1 METPQVT
8 DLEQASAHYRTAG
21 NGLMLLG
28 LINLSVSVIAL
39 ASEMKNS
46 FIAYDTMALFGFSFI
61 VIGQWMRK
69 Q

>member
-1 METPQVT
+1 MVEPQVT

-28 LINLSVSVIAL
+28 LINLSVALIAL
-39 ASEMKNS
+39 ASELKNS
-46 FIAYDTMALFGFSFI
+46 FIAYDTMALFGFSF
-61 VIGQWMRK
+61 VAIGQWMRR

>member
-1 METPQVT
+1 MEAPQVT

-28 LINLSVSVIAL
+28 FINLSVSVIAL
-39 ASEMKNS
+39 ASGMKNS
-46 FIAYDTMALFGFSFI
+46 FIAYDTMALFGLSFI
-61 VIGQWMRK
+61 GIGQWMRK